1 MDAGANF
8 TIIAGALWFLALVRL
23 YAFFEAQL
31 ERGR

>member
-1 MDAGANF
+1 MLGGQAF
-8 TIIAGALWFLALVRL
+8 QIIAGALWFLALVRL